1 MGVVIENKFGSLIKY
16 SIVGSIAFVVDLT
29 VFYIAITFV
38 EIGYF
43 VSGIYG
49 FVVGVFVNFV
59 LARKY
64 VFYDCSKVKGTV
76 EFFGVYIISGVGLF
90 IHQLTIYMS
99 VAFAGSDVYIAKI
112 LASII
117 VLLWNYSIRRKYL
130 YSE

>member
-1 MGVVIENKFGSLIKY
+1 MGNKVTGFVKY
-16 SIVGSIAFVVDLT
+16 SVVGGIAFLIDFS
-29 VFYIAITFV
+29 VFYMAVTFV

-49 FVVGVFVNFV
+49 FVVGVFVNFI

-64 VFYDCSKVKGTV
+64 VFYDCSKVKETV
-76 EFFGVYIISGVGLF
+76 EFFGVYFISGVGLF
-90 IHQLTIYMS
+90 IHQLTIYML
-99 VAFAGSDVYIAKI
+99 VEFAGSDVYIAKI

-117 VLLWNYSIRRKYL
+117 VLLWNYSIRRKYI

>member
-1 MGVVIENKFGSLIKY
+1 MMGNKVTGFVKY
-16 SIVGSIAFVVDLT
+16 SVVGGIAFLIDFS
-29 VFYIAITFV
+29 VFYMAVTFV

-76 EFFGVYIISGVGLF
+76 EFFGVYFISGVGLF
-90 IHQLTIYMS
+90 IHQLTIYML
-99 VAFAGSDVYIAKI
+99 VEFAGSDVYIAKI

-117 VLLWNYSIRRKYL
+117 VLLWNYSMRRKYL

>member
-1 MGVVIENKFGSLIKY
+1 MMGNKVTGFVKY
-16 SIVGSIAFVVDLT
+16 SVVGGIAFLIDFS
-29 VFYIAITFV
+29 VFYMAVTFV

-49 FVVGVFVNFV
+49 FVVGVFVNFI

-64 VFYDCSKVKGTV
+64 VFYDCSKVKETV
-76 EFFGVYIISGVGLF
+76 EFFGVYFISGVGLF
-90 IHQLTIYMS
+90 IHQLTIYML
-99 VAFAGSDVYIAKI
+99 VEFAGSDVYIAKI

-117 VLLWNYSIRRKYL
+117 VLLWNYSIRRKYI

>member
-1 MGVVIENKFGSLIKY
+1 MMGNKVTGFVKY
-16 SIVGSIAFVVDLT
+16 SVVGGIAFLIDFS
-29 VFYIAITFV
+29 VFYMAVTFV

-76 EFFGVYIISGVGLF
+76 EFFGVYFISGVGLF
-90 IHQLTIYMS
+90 IHQLTIYML
-99 VAFAGSDVYIAKI
+99 VEFAGSDVYIAKI

-117 VLLWNYSIRRKYL
+117 VLLWNYSIRRKYI

>member
-1 MGVVIENKFGSLIKY
+1 MGNKVTGFVKY
-16 SIVGSIAFVVDLT
+16 SVVGGIAFLIDFS
-29 VFYIAITFV
+29 VFYMAVTFV

-49 FVVGVFVNFV
+49 FVVGVFVNFI

-64 VFYDCSKVKGTV
+64 VFYDCSKVKETV
-76 EFFGVYIISGVGLF
+76 EFFGVYFISGVGLF
-90 IHQLTIYMS
+90 IHQLTIYML
-99 VAFAGSDVYIAKI
+99 VEFAGSDVYIAKI